1 MIILELF
8 AGSRSIGKA
17 AEAAGHTVISCD
29 IEQFG
34 DIDIVGDILEI
45 PISKYLMYPIE
56 CIWASPPCTTFS
68 VASMGTHWNENRE
81 PKTEAAV
88 KGLKILDKTLEII
101 KVVNP
106 KYWYIE
112 NPRGMM
118 RKMEQM
124 KGLNRTTIWYCK
136 YGDTRAKPTDIWS
149 NNIANLFN
157 QDGWL
162 PRAECFNGNKKC
174 HHESAPRSQTVR
186 KMKSKGITIK
196 IGGTQALKN
205 NHERSK
211 IPEKLCAEII
221 ESIK

>member
-1 MIILELF
+1 M
-8 AGSRSIGKA
+8 
-17 AEAAGHTVISCD
+17 
-29 IEQFG
+29 
-34 DIDIVGDILEI
+34 
-45 PISKYLMYPIE
+45 PIKP
-56 CIWASPPCTTFS
+56 
-68 VASMGTHWNENRE
+68 NRE
-81 PKTEAAV
+81 PKTEAAI

-118 RKMEQM
+118 RKMDQM

-136 YGDTRAKPTDIWS
+136 YGDSRAKPTDIWS

-157 QDGWL
+157 QNGWL
-162 PRAECFNGNKKC
+162 PRAECHNGNKNC
-174 HHESAPRSQTVR
+174 HHEPAPRGSRT
-186 KMKSKGITIK
+186 
-196 IGGTQALKN
+196 GTQGLKN

-221 ESIK
+221 DTLK

>member
-45 PISKYLMYPIE
+45 PISKYLLYNFD
-56 CIWASPPCTTFS
+56 CVWASPPCTTFS
-68 VASMGTHWNENRE
+68 IASIGKHWNENRK

-88 KGLKILDKTLEII
+88 KGLKILEKTLEII
-101 KVVNP
+101 KVVQP

-118 RKMEQM
+118 RKMDQM
-124 KGLNRTTIWYCK
+124 NGLNRTTIWYCK

-149 NNIANLFN
+149 NNISNLFN
-157 QDGWL
+157 QNGWL
-162 PRAECFNGNKKC
+162 PRSECHNGNKNC
-174 HHESAPRSQTVR
+174 HHEPAPRGSRT
-186 KMKSKGITIK
+186 
-196 IGGTQALKN
+196 GTQGLKN

-211 IPEKLCAEII
+211 LPAQLCNEII
-221 ESIK
+221 NSIK

>member
-34 DIDIVGDILEI
+34 DIEIVGDILEI
-45 PISKYLMYPIE
+45 PLSKYLVYPIE
-56 CIWASPPCTTFS
+56 FIWASPPCTTFS
-68 VASMGTHWNENRE
+68 IASIGTHWNENRE
-81 PKTEAAV
+81 PKTEAAI

-118 RKMEQM
+118 RKMDLM

-136 YGDTRAKPTDIWS
+136 YGDSRAKPTDIWS

-157 QDGWL
+157 QKGWL
-162 PRAECFNGNKKC
+162 PRAECHNGNKNC
-174 HHESAPRSQTVR
+174 HHEPAPRGSRT
-186 KMKSKGITIK
+186 
-196 IGGTQALKN
+196 GTQGLKN

-211 IPEKLCAEII
+211 IPKKLCAEII
-221 ESIK
+221 DTLK

>member
-1 MIILELF
+1 MRVLELF

-17 AEAAGHTVISCD
+17 AEAAGHEVISCD

-45 PISKYLMYPIE
+45 PISTYLPYDFD
-56 CIWASPPCTTFS
+56 CVWASPPCTTFS
-68 VASMGTHWNENRE
+68 VASMGTHWDKDRL
-81 PKTEAAV
+81 PKTDAAL
-88 KGLKILDKTLEII
+88 KGIRILEKTLAII

-106 KYWYIE
+106 KYYFIE

-118 RKMEQM
+118 RKMPEM
-124 KGLNRTTIWYCK
+124 YGLNRVTIWYCR

-157 QDGWL
+157 QKGWL
-162 PRAECFNGNKKC
+162 PRAECHNGNKKC
-174 HHESAPRSQTVR
+174 HHEPAPRGSRT
-186 KMKSKGITIK
+186 
-196 IGGTQALKN
+196 GTQGLKN

-211 IPEKLCAEII
+211 IPKKLCEEII
-221 ESIK
+221 KSIT

>member
-29 IEQFG
+29 IDQFG

-45 PISKYLMYPIE
+45 PIAKYSVYPKLISSQIE

-68 VASMGTHWNENRE
+68 IASIGTHWNENRE

-118 RKMEQM
+118 RKMDQM

-136 YGDTRAKPTDIWS
+136 YGDSRAKPTDVWS

-157 QDGWL
+157 QNGWL

-174 HHESAPRSQTVR
+174 HHEPAPRGSRT
-186 KMKSKGITIK
+186 
-196 IGGTQALKN
+196 GTQGLKN

-211 IPEKLCAEII
+211 IPAQLCNEII
-221 ESIK
+221 NTLK

>member
-1 MIILELF
+1 MKCH
-8 AGSRSIGKA
+8 A
-17 AEAAGHTVISCD
+17 
-29 IEQFG
+29 
-34 DIDIVGDILEI
+34 
-45 PISKYLMYPIE
+45 
-56 CIWASPPCTTFS
+56 
-68 VASMGTHWNENRE
+68 
-81 PKTEAAV
+81 TEAAI

-106 KYWYIE
+106 KDWYIE